1 MTGQKNIVRHF
12 PHFFQTGD
20 TENLFYRFV
29 EVFGA
34 MLDAGEDDLIALMRA
49 HWVETAD
56 NEGSKGFDTNQKGD
70 LDKILALYLEALG
83 GTSLLR
89 QIDRRQG
96 IDGIT
101 DDSIYRERMLRLIQI
116 LREGASHIEG
126 IREIV
131 AANLGIFGNSDEA
144 VAARNSI
151 EIIEYLPQEA
161 IIEAQSALHQVF
173 WITNPNLEPTPVTI
187 SIYTLQTF
195 NSPVFPYRSLKVEE
209 LTTQRSMIWTGNDI
223 PGNQNHEFVISGLQ
237 MSLNGDLIPES
248 DLVFSAGL
256 PLILP
261 PGASYWR
268 IRSLVGEYGV
278 GTEVE
283 EDYPQR
289 VFNDP
294 MAIFAPSGPMFE
306 INFHYTHFH
315 PATFMVRIP
324 WDIPGYSEQL
334 DAMPDKPRLQIPFI
348 VQKVKGAGIWGVT
361 VYRVDIQEEVFVVQD
376 VSLNA
381 YMPVPAVSF
390 SSGAFGVGQ
399 GFDTAL
405 FH

>member
-34 MLDAGEDDLIALMRA
+34 MLDAGEDDLLALMRA

-89 QIDRRQG
+89 QINRRQG
-96 IDGIT
+96 ADGIA
-101 DDSIYRERMLRLIQI
+101 DDAVYRERMLRLIQI

-131 AANLGIFGNSDEA
+131 AANLGIFGDSENA
-144 VAARNSI
+144 VNARNSI
-151 EIIEYLPQEA
+151 EIIEYLPKDA
-161 IIEAQSALHQVF
+161 TIEAQSDLHQIF
-173 WITNPNLEPTPVTI
+173 WITNPNPEPTPVTI
-187 SIYTLQTF
+187 SINTLQTF
-195 NSPVFPYRSLKVEE
+195 ASPVFPFRSLQVEE
-209 LTTQRSMIWTGNDI
+209 LTTERSVIWRGNDI
-223 PGNQNHEFVISGLQ
+223 PGDQPHEFVISELQ
-237 MSLNGDLIPES
+237 MSLNGDLVPQS
-248 DLVFSAGL
+248 DFEFEDGL

-268 IRSLVGEYGV
+268 IRSIVGEYGV
-278 GTEVE
+278 AGETFAEF
-283 EDYPQR
+283 PQR
-289 VFNDP
+289 FYNRP
-294 MAIFAPSGPMFE
+294 LAIFAPSGPLFE
-306 INFHYTHFH
+306 IKFHYTRFQ

-324 WDIPGYSEQL
+324 WHIPGYSEQL

-361 VYRVDIQEEVFVVQD
+361 AYRVDFREEVFVAHN

-381 YMPVPAVSF
+381 PMPVPPVNF
-390 SSGAFGVGQ
+390 SSAVFDAVQ
-399 GFDTAL
+399 GFDTSL
-405 FH
+405 FQ

>member
-34 MLDAGEDDLIALMRA
+34 MLDAGEDDLLALMRA

-89 QIDRRQG
+89 QINRRQG
-96 IDGIT
+96 ADGIA
-101 DDSIYRERMLRLIQI
+101 DDAVYRERMLRLIQI

-131 AANLGIFGNSDEA
+131 AANLGIFGDSEK
-144 VAARNSI
+144 AANARSSI

-161 IIEAQSALHQVF
+161 TIEAKSDLHQVF
-173 WITNPNLEPTPVTI
+173 WITNPNPEPTLVTI
-187 SIYTLQTF
+187 SIKTLQTF
-195 NSPVFPYRSLKVEE
+195 ASPVFPFRSLQVEE
-209 LTTQRSMIWTGNDI
+209 LTTQRRVVWTGNEI
-223 PGNQNHEFVISGLQ
+223 PGDQNLEFVISGLQ
-237 MSLNGDLIPES
+237 MELNGDPIPDADIE
-248 DLVFSAGL
+248 FAAGL

-268 IRSLVGEYGV
+268 IRSIVGEYGA
-278 GTEVE
+278 GTEIPA
-283 EDYPQR
+283 DYPQR
-289 VFNDP
+289 LFNDSL
-294 MAIFAPSGPMFE
+294 AIFAPSGPLFE
-306 INFHYTHFH
+306 IRFHYTRFH

-324 WDIPGYSEQL
+324 WHIPGYSEQL

-361 VYRVDIQEEVFVVQD
+361 AYRVDFKEEVFLTHN

-381 YMPVPAVSF
+381 PMPVPPLSF
-390 SSGAFGVGQ
+390 GSGVFDIGQ
-399 GFDTAL
+399 GFGISL
-405 FH
+405 FQ